1 MASRFVPAL
10 LVALLLVIHGQLWFG
25 RGSLPQVNTMKRQLA
40 EQTDLNLAA
49 QQRNDQIASEVQDL
63 REGLDMVEELARH
76 DLGMVKPNEI
86 FVQFAQ
92 GSVAPAAAPSTRP

>member
-10 LVALLLVIHGQLWFG
+10 LVALLLVIHGQLWLG
-25 RGSLPQVNTMKRQLA
+25 RGSVPDVNSLKRQLA
-40 EQTDLNLAA
+40 EQDELNRQA
-49 QQRNDQIASEVQDL
+49 QLRNDQIASEVRDL

-92 GSVAPAAAPSTRP
+92 GAVAPPAVQPSRP

>member
-25 RGSLPQVNTMKRQLA
+25 RGSLPQVNAMKRQLA